1 MGMPQQGNWDEH
13 MARLQGKVA
22 LITGGAGGLGSAT
35 ARRFIEEGCQVA
47 IADINDEVGEK
58 IADELGAACAFVHN
72 DHLDNDSNA
81 AAVTFAVDTFGGL
94 DILLNNAG
102 APYTGQ
108 IETADDEAVQRSFD
122 MNLLG
127 PFRMTKAAVAVLRAR
142 AKETGKTTSILF
154 TASGQAV
161 NAKPKI
167 SAYTAAK
174 HGVRGL
180 MRSVAL
186 ELAPDNIRVNCVC
199 PVATDTPLFRA
210 MADEMAGSFESA
222 VSQFEQTVPLGRLAR
237 PVDTANAFLFLASDE
252 AEMVTGV
259 ALPVDGGVSAY

>member
-1 MGMPQQGNWDEH
+1 MT
-13 MARLQGKVA
+13 RLQGKVA

-35 ARRFIEEGCQVA
+35 ARRFVEEGCQVA
-47 IADINDEVGEK
+47 IADIDDDAGE
-58 IADELGAACAFVHN
+58 AVARELGDDCAFVHN
-72 DHLDNDSNA
+72 DHLDNESNA
-81 AAVTFAVDTFGGL
+81 AAIVFAVDTYGGL

-102 APYTGQ
+102 APYTGK
-108 IETADDEAVQRSFD
+108 IETADDEAVRRSFD
-122 MNLLG
+122 SNLLG
-127 PFRMTKAAVAVLRAR
+127 PFRMTKAAVPVLRAR
-142 AKETGKTTSILF
+142 ARETGKSASILY
-154 TASGQAV
+154 TASGQAI
-161 NAKPKI
+161 NAKPDV

-199 PVATDTPLFRA
+199 PVATDTPLFR
-210 MADEMAGSFESA
+210 EMAREMSDSVENTIADFDR
-222 VSQFEQTVPLGRLAR
+222 TVPFGRLAR

-259 ALPVDGGVSAY
+259 ALPVDGGMSAY

>member
-1 MGMPQQGNWDEH
+1 

-35 ARRFIEEGCQVA
+35 ARRFVEEGCQVA
-47 IADINDEVGEK
+47 IADIDDDAGE
-58 IADELGAACAFVHN
+58 AVARELGDDCAFVHN
-72 DHLDNDSNA
+72 DHLDNESNA
-81 AAVTFAVDTFGGL
+81 AAIVFAVDTYGGL

-102 APYTGQ
+102 APYTGK
-108 IETADDEAVQRSFD
+108 IETADDEAVRRSFD
-122 MNLLG
+122 SNLLG
-127 PFRMTKAAVAVLRAR
+127 PFRMTKAAVPVLRAR
-142 AKETGKTTSILF
+142 ARETGKSASILY
-154 TASGQAV
+154 TASGQAI
-161 NAKPKI
+161 NAKPDV

-199 PVATDTPLFRA
+199 PVATDTPLFR
-210 MADEMAGSFESA
+210 EMAREMSDSVENTIADFER
-222 VSQFEQTVPLGRLAR
+222 TVPLGRLAR

>member
-1 MGMPQQGNWDEH
+1 MT
-13 MARLQGKVA
+13 RLQGKVA

-35 ARRFIEEGCQVA
+35 ARRFVEQGCQVA
-47 IADINDEVGEK
+47 IADIDDDAGE
-58 IADELGAACAFVHN
+58 AVARELGDDCAFVHN
-72 DHLDNDSNA
+72 DHLDNESNA
-81 AAVTFAVDTFGGL
+81 AAIVFAVDTYGGL

-102 APYTGQ
+102 APYTGK
-108 IETADDEAVQRSFD
+108 IETADDEAVRHSFD
-122 MNLLG
+122 SNLLG
-127 PFRMTKAAVAVLRAR
+127 PFRMTKAAVPALRAR
-142 AKETGKTTSILF
+142 ARETGKSASILY
-154 TASGQAV
+154 TASGQAI
-161 NAKPKI
+161 NAKPDI

-199 PVATDTPLFRA
+199 PVATDTPLFR
-210 MADEMAGSFESA
+210 EMAREMSGSVENTIADFER
-222 VSQFEQTVPLGRLAR
+222 TVPLGRLAR

-259 ALPVDGGVSAY
+259 ALPVDGGMSAY

>member
-1 MGMPQQGNWDEH
+1 

-35 ARRFIEEGCQVA
+35 ARRFIEEGCRVVV
-47 IADINDEVGEK
+47 ADINDEAGEMV
-58 IADELGAACAFVHN
+58 AGEFGDACAFIHN

-81 AAVTFAVDTFGGL
+81 AAVAFAVDTFGGL
-94 DILLNNAG
+94 DVLLNNAG
-102 APYTGQ
+102 APYTGK
-108 IETADDEAVQRSFD
+108 IESADDDAVQRAFD
-122 MNLLG
+122 LNLLG
-127 PFRMTKAAVAVLRAR
+127 PFPMTRAAVPSLRAR
-142 AKETGKTTSILF
+142 AKEIGKTVSILY

-161 NAKPKI
+161 NAKPNI

-210 MADEMAGSFESA
+210 MAEEMGDSLESTVA
-222 VSQFEQTVPLGRLAR
+222 QFKKTVPLGRLAQ

>member
-1 MGMPQQGNWDEH
+1 
-13 MARLQGKVA
+13 MARLRGKVA

-35 ARRFIEEGCQVA
+35 ARRFVEEGCRVA
-47 IADINDEVGEK
+47 IADVDDDAGESV
-58 IADELGAACAFVHN
+58 ARELGDDCAFVHN

-81 AAVTFAVDTFGGL
+81 AAVVFAVDTYGGL

-102 APYTGQ
+102 APYTGK
-108 IETADDEAVQRSFD
+108 IETADDEAVRRSFD
-122 MNLLG
+122 SNLLG
-127 PFRMTKAAVAVLRAR
+127 PFRMTKAAVPALRAR
-142 AKETGKTTSILF
+142 ARETGKSASILY
-154 TASGQAV
+154 TASGQAI
-161 NAKPKI
+161 NAKPDI

-199 PVATDTPLFRA
+199 PVATDTLLFR
-210 MADEMAGSFESA
+210 EMAREMSDSMETTIADFER
-222 VSQFEQTVPLGRLAR
+222 TVPLGRLAR

-259 ALPVDGGVSAY
+259 ALPVDGGMSAY

>member
-1 MGMPQQGNWDEH
+1 MT
-13 MARLQGKVA
+13 RLQGKVA

-35 ARRFIEEGCQVA
+35 ARRFVEEGCQVA
-47 IADINDEVGEK
+47 IADIDDDAGE
-58 IADELGAACAFVHN
+58 AVARELGDDCAFVHN
-72 DHLDNDSNA
+72 DHLDNESNA
-81 AAVTFAVDTFGGL
+81 AAIVFAVDTYGGL

-102 APYTGQ
+102 APYTGK
-108 IETADDEAVQRSFD
+108 IETADDEAVRRSFD
-122 MNLLG
+122 SNLLG
-127 PFRMTKAAVAVLRAR
+127 PFRMTKAAVPALRAR
-142 AKETGKTTSILF
+142 ARETGKSASILY
-154 TASGQAV
+154 TASGQAI
-161 NAKPKI
+161 NAKPDV

-199 PVATDTPLFRA
+199 PVATDTPLFR
-210 MADEMAGSFESA
+210 EMAREMSDSVENTIADFER
-222 VSQFEQTVPLGRLAR
+222 TVPLGRLAR

>member
-1 MGMPQQGNWDEH
+1 

-35 ARRFIEEGCQVA
+35 ARRFVEEGCQVA
-47 IADINDEVGEK
+47 IADIDDDAGE
-58 IADELGAACAFVHN
+58 AVARELGDDCAFVHN
-72 DHLDNDSNA
+72 DHLDNESNA
-81 AAVTFAVDTFGGL
+81 AAIVFAVDTYGGL

-102 APYTGQ
+102 APYTGK
-108 IETADDEAVQRSFD
+108 IETADDEAVRRSFD
-122 MNLLG
+122 SNLLG
-127 PFRMTKAAVAVLRAR
+127 PFRMTKAAVPVLRAR
-142 AKETGKTTSILF
+142 ARETGKSASILY
-154 TASGQAV
+154 TASGQAI
-161 NAKPKI
+161 NAKPDV

-199 PVATDTPLFRA
+199 PVATDTPLFR
-210 MADEMAGSFESA
+210 EMAREMSDSVENTIADFER
-222 VSQFEQTVPLGRLAR
+222 TVPLGRLAR

-259 ALPVDGGVSAY
+259 ALPVDGGMSAY

>member
-1 MGMPQQGNWDEH
+1 

-22 LITGGAGGLGSAT
+22 LITGGAGGLGGAT
-35 ARRFIEEGCQVA
+35 ARRFVEEGCRVA
-47 IADINDEVGEK
+47 IADIDDDVGEA
-58 IADELGAACAFVHN
+58 IARELGDDCAFVHN
-72 DHLDNDSNA
+72 DHLDNESNA
-81 AAVTFAVDTFGGL
+81 AAIVFAVDTYGGL

-102 APYTGQ
+102 APYTGK
-108 IETADDEAVQRSFD
+108 IETADDEAVRRSFD
-122 MNLLG
+122 SNLLG
-127 PFRMTKAAVAVLRAR
+127 PFRMTKAAVPALRAR
-142 AKETGKTTSILF
+142 ARETGKSASILY
-154 TASGQAV
+154 TASGQAI
-161 NAKPKI
+161 NAKPDI

-199 PVATDTPLFRA
+199 PVATDTPLFR
-210 MADEMAGSFESA
+210 EMAREMSGSVENTIADFER
-222 VSQFEQTVPLGRLAR
+222 TVPLGRLAR

-259 ALPVDGGVSAY
+259 ALPVDGGMSAY

>member
-1 MGMPQQGNWDEH
+1 
-13 MARLQGKVA
+13 MARLEGKIA

-35 ARRFIEEGCQVA
+35 AQRFIEEGCRVT
-47 IADINDEVGEK
+47 IADINEGEGK
-58 IADELGAACAFVHN
+58 RVAGELGDDCAFVHN
-72 DHLDNDSNA
+72 DHLDNESNA
-81 AAVTFAVDTFGGL
+81 AAVKFAVETFGGL

-102 APYTGQ
+102 APYTGK
-108 IETADDEAVQRSFD
+108 IETADDEAVRRSFD
-122 MNLLG
+122 LNLLG
-127 PFRMTKAAVAVLRAR
+127 PFRMTKAAVPALRAR
-142 AKETGKTTSILF
+142 AQETGKTASILY

-161 NAKPKI
+161 NAKPNI

-186 ELAPDNIRVNCVC
+186 ELALDNIRVNCVC
-199 PVATDTPLFRA
+199 PVATDTPLFRS
-210 MADEMAGSFESA
+210 MTEELGGSFEGA
-222 VSQFEQTVPLGRLAR
+222 VASFQETVPLGRLAR

>member
-1 MGMPQQGNWDEH
+1 MT
-13 MARLQGKVA
+13 RLEGKVA

-35 ARRFIEEGCQVA
+35 ARRFIEEGCRVA
-47 IADINDEVGEK
+47 LADINDEAGEK
-58 IADELGAACAFVHN
+58 AAAELGDACAFVHN

-81 AAVTFAVDTFGGL
+81 AAVAFAVETFGGL

-102 APYTGQ
+102 APYTGR
-108 IETADDEAVQRSFD
+108 IESADDEAVQRAFD
-122 MNLLG
+122 LNLLG
-127 PFRMTKAAVAVLRAR
+127 PFRMTKAAVAALRAR
-142 AKETGKTTSILF
+142 AKETGKTTSILY

-161 NAKPKI
+161 NAKPNI

-186 ELAPDNIRVNCVC
+186 ELAPDNIRANCVC
-199 PVATDTPLFRA
+199 PVATDTPLFRS
-210 MADEMAGSFESA
+210 MTEELGGSFEGA
-222 VSQFEQTVPLGRLAR
+222 VERFKEDVPLGRLAR
-237 PVDTANAFLFLASDE
+237 PIDTANAFLYLASDE
-252 AEMVTGV
+252 AEMVTGI